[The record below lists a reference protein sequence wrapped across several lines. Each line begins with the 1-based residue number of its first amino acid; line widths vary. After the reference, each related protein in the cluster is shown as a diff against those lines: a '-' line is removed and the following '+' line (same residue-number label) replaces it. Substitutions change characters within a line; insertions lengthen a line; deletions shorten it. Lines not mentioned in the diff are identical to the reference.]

1 MEYKNIYKFIIFY
14 LTAIFFLY
22 ISILLSYLKYSGFM
36 YILTIIPIV
45 FSIIFIIIGGLFIF
59 NKNYKQPGFILLLT
73 GSTLLLY
80 GFISF
85 YFSIYNIIWESSIFT
100 GIIFITFAII
110 NLAINSI
117 LIYKRRYNKM

>member
-36 YILTIIPIV
+36 YILTIIPMV
-45 FSIIFIIIGGLFIF
+45 FSIIFIITGGLFIF
-59 NKNYKQPGFILLLT
+59 NKNYKQPGFIFLLT

-100 GIIFITFAII
+100 GIFFITFAII
-110 NLAINSI
+110 NLTVNSI